1 MKLTLGHTQR
11 LNPHALLGGQRPNV
25 GSGRAVWAV
34 PDRLA
39 LDAEEEKTIELTR
52 EFGNGQESF

>member
-1 MKLTLGHTQR
+1 MKLTLGHIQR
-11 LNPHALLGGQRPNV
+11 LNLHALLCPQWPNV
-25 GSGRAVWAV
+25 GSARAVWAV